1 MAQMDIKA
9 NTSKPLFSKRDLL
22 WLILPLGVEQLLN
35 MTVGIADT
43 VMVASVGEAAVSG
56 ISLVDNLNNLIIF
69 IMAALSTGGAV
80 VISQYMG
87 RGDIKNARES
97 AKQLLYVAF
106 AVSMVITVPVIIFRE
121 QLLRMLFG
129 AIEEAVMQNA
139 LVYLLITAASFPA
152 IALISACGAM
162 FRSMGIS
169 KIPMFASLIMNII
182 NISGNA
188 VLIYGAKWGAMGAAV
203 ASLASR
209 TAAAVL
215 LLVLIRDVR
224 NPIFVRG
231 LHKVKLLPQT
241 IKSILKIG
249 IPSGLENGMFHLGRL
264 MVQGLITL
272 FGTAAIAA
280 NAITGSILSVV
291 QVPGSAMS
299 LAIVT
304 VVGRC
309 VGANDYDQAVSYT
322 KRLLKIEYIAMG
334 ALCLAMFVSANALA
348 QIFGLSPEA
357 TAMSVEILGWAALF
371 DALVWPI
378 SFSFPSVL
386 RAAGDAKYTMLVS
399 IASMWAM
406 RIGLSYL
413 LYYVFGIELL
423 GVWFA
428 MFADWCVRSVFFLLR
443 YRSGKWKLKK
453 VI

>member
-1 MAQMDIKA
+1 ME
-9 NTSKPLFSKRDLL
+9 NRNKPLFSRRDLL

-43 VMVASVGEAAVSG
+43 IMVASVGEAAVSG
-56 ISLVDNLNNLIIF
+56 ISLVDNLNNLVIF

-87 RGDIKNARES
+87 RGDLKNARES

-106 AVSMVITVPVIIFRE
+106 AVSLVITIPMIIFRE
-121 QLLRMLFG
+121 PLLFMLFG

-139 LVYLLITAASFPA
+139 VVYLMITAASFPA
-152 IALISACGAM
+152 IALISAVSAM

-169 KIPMFASLIMNII
+169 KVSMLSSLLMNII
-182 NISGNA
+182 NIAGNA
-188 VLIYGAKWGAMGAAV
+188 ALIYGAKWGAMGAAT

-209 TAAAVL
+209 VAAAVL
-215 LLVLIRDVR
+215 LLLLIRDMR

-231 LHKVKLLPQT
+231 LHKIKLLPQT

-264 MVQGLITL
+264 TVQSLITL

-280 NAITGSILSVV
+280 NAIASNVMSVV
-291 QVPGSAMS
+291 QVPGQAIS
-299 LAIVT
+299 LAVIT

-309 VGANDYDQAVSYT
+309 VGAGDYKQAIGYA
-322 KRLLKIEYIAMG
+322 KRLIQIAYMAMGFFNIAMFISAD
-334 ALCLAMFVSANALA
+334 ALMS
-348 QIFGLSPEA
+348 IFGLSGEA
-357 TAMSVEILGWAALF
+357 TALAVEVLRWAALF
-371 DALVWPI
+371 CAVSWPA
-378 SFSFPSVL
+378 SFSFPNLL
-386 RAAGDAKYTMLVS
+386 RAAGDAQYTMLVS
-399 IASMWAM
+399 IISMWVM
-406 RIGLSYL
+406 RIGMSYL
-413 LYYVFGIELL
+413 LYYVFGLELL
-423 GVWFA
+423 GVWLA
-428 MFADWCVRSVFFLLR
+428 MFADWILRAACFLLR